1 VRDPNQKL
9 FCIYSVQSGDTLSS
23 IAAALGVKGTH
34 AVSGGEMLA
43 QSNKPEVVD
52 SDEIAPGQK
61 LRIPLASGII
71 HTAFTAETIAQLA
84 EDYGI
89 STEEIEAANA
99 GIGSE
104 LAAGQELLI
113 PSPLKLPTTASTNA
127 PDADSLAAAETPAP
141 TATPTAPPATST
153 PQPTATQSPPT
164 VIPPTFTA
172 GSSSAAVT
180 PSAQAR
186 TPAPATAT
194 ATPRPSQTA
203 TPPPKSRAGFIW
215 PASGPISSPFGASHP
230 LGIDIDFYANPNQG
244 VVAAAAGT
252 VTFAGGDPCCSYG
265 YYVIID
271 HGNGFTT
278 LYAHFSRYVV
288 SAGQKVTQGQLIG
301 YGGKTGYATG
311 EHLHFEM
318 RYQSGVVNPVQYL
331 P

>member
-71 HTAFTAETIAQLA
+71 HTAFSTEAVAQLA
-84 EDYGI
+84 DDYGVI
-89 STEEIEAANA
+89 AADIQAANA

-113 PSPLKLPTTASTNA
+113 PSPLKLPSSASTNA
-127 PDADSLAAAETPAP
+127 PDAGAVAEETPTA
-141 TATPTAPPATST
+141 TATPTAVPATST

-164 VIPPTFTA
+164 AVPPTFVA
-172 GSSSAAVT
+172 GSPAAAAAT
-180 PSAQAR
+180 PTSQAR
-186 TPAPATAT
+186 AAASQTPTAK
-194 ATPRPSQTA
+194 PSQTA

-215 PASGPISSPFGASHP
+215 PASGPISSAFGPSHP

-244 VVAAAAGT
+244 VAAAAAGT

-318 RYQSGVVNPVQYL
+318 RYQGGVVNPVQYL